1 MFDFKYPSQYFV
13 EVLFVIGIVSLIV
26 MIISGVIIKGK
37 QKRDENI
44 SKGLAKFL
52 TASLII
58 LFISIVY
65 MFIFYTIADKE
76 YSRGILI
83 VILCSA
89 AVFSI
94 ICKVKP
100 KLAASKKIL
109 IFILTFVLFLAPLG
123 ILHWDGIVKEK
134 LDKQEIEVADK
145 IAQEVSNTEINNGL
159 SLDKVVKASG
169 YSYVEWSAFSSGY
182 DDRFY
187 ITAYCKKNEDASYDE
202 AMTFRFVYN
211 PPTGD
216 IELSEIR
223 DIDGTT
229 YRKEKAEQVFD
240 ELIEKALNNTK

>member
-1 MFDFKYPSQYFV
+1 MFDFKYPSDYV
-13 EVLFVIGIVSLIV
+13 MAVLLALCIVSLIV

-100 KLAASKKIL
+100 KLAA
-109 IFILTFVLFLAPLG
+109 
-123 ILHWDGIVKEK
+123 
-134 LDKQEIEVADK
+134 
-145 IAQEVSNTEINNGL
+145 
-159 SLDKVVKASG
+159 
-169 YSYVEWSAFSSGY
+169 
-182 DDRFY
+182 
-187 ITAYCKKNEDASYDE
+187 
-202 AMTFRFVYN
+202 
-211 PPTGD
+211 
-216 IELSEIR
+216 
-223 DIDGTT
+223 
-229 YRKEKAEQVFD
+229 
-240 ELIEKALNNTK
+240 